1 MDLMCSLFSQKQAE
15 TNSTRIY
22 AMCVDK
28 AAPTSTTPRTPNTM
42 MNKLAVK
49 AHHYHQHST
58 TSRPSVFEKAEVYHH
73 KQVPGKHA
81 TTSSNNNSNIN
92 TFFYDDHGAAMF
104 VIVVICFYSLSIGF
118 MLISNIKCRCVI
130 ARKTTGWCCLEIKAA
145 DTAYDVQLDETK
157 RTINLIFNDSSKLL
171 TSVVLPP
178 SVINNLTSTSATN
191 FAVAANNNTNNRV
204 SAIKTA
210 ADSQGNERTTSERLW
225 QRDDEYIPHLDAIV

>member
-28 AAPTSTTPRTPNTM
+28 AAPTSTTARPPNTI

-49 AHHYHQHST
+49 AQHST
-58 TSRPSVFEKAEVYHH
+58 TSRPLVFEKAEVYHH

-81 TTSSNNNSNIN
+81 TTSNSNNNNNSN

-130 ARKTTGWCCLEIKAA
+130 ARKTTGWCCLEIKSAEP
-145 DTAYDVQLDETK
+145 AYDVQLDETK
-157 RTINLIFNDSSKLL
+157 KTINLIFNDSSKLL

-178 SVINNLTSTSATN
+178 SVINNLTSTSATS
-191 FAVAANNNTNNRV
+191 FANNNNNNNNRV
-204 SAIKTA
+204 GAIKTA
-210 ADSQGNERTTSERLW
+210 DSNRNERTTSERLW
-225 QRDDEYIPHLDAIV
+225 QRDDEFIPHLDAIV